1 MPWIAVLCS
10 LISSSRSLHCGCLKA
25 SFLHVTLALHDS
37 FLWLWPRLS
46 PPMRH
51 GPAGLLDV
59 VRWTRGGAGGK
70 QRTDHVSLESGES
83 TLRGNLA
90 SEMRGR
96 RGGGHG
102 SWDAQGPDGHW

>member
-25 SFLHVTLALHDS
+25 SFLHVTLALPNS

-51 GPAGLLDV
+51 GPAGLFDV
-59 VRWTRGGAGGK
+59 IRWTRGWGK
-70 QRTDHVSLESGES
+70 QRTDHIPWEGGVS

-96 RGGGHG
+96 GGGGHG
-102 SWDAQGPDGHW
+102 SWDAQGPGGHW